1 MGVSVASASSQYVQA
16 STVSFTT
23 LPLVVGAW
31 VRLTAVANATRR
43 PWAMTNAA
51 ATDTRSLYMS
61 SAELL
66 GIQVV
71 GTGTGTLTTS
81 TAISAAVWHFVVGRF
96 IANNNRRVSVLHGS
110 GLVEHGVN
118 TTNSSQS
125 GLDTEIIGA
134 RMVSGAAASD
144 FWNGE
149 IGELFICNAD
159 IYDAA
164 ADLPDSL
171 VRQLAYGGPF
181 SVPNVAASLFEYRS
195 LRNNIGSGGGG
206 QDNYCQ
212 NGAKFWTP
220 VASPL
225 LSYHPPLPY
234 WYERPRAI
242 VRPRIF

>member
-1 MGVSVASASSQYVQA
+1 VSVSLVAGSSQYLQA
-16 STVSFTT
+16 SSVGFTT

-43 PWAMTNAA
+43 LWAISNTAS
-51 ATDTRSLYMS
+51 TDSRSLYMTN
-61 SAELL
+61 AEVL
-66 GIQVV
+66 GIQT
-71 GTGTGTLTTS
+71 TGTATGSCTTS
-81 TAISAAVWHFVVGRF
+81 TAISAGVWNFVVGRF
-96 IANNNRRVSVLHGS
+96 ITNTNRRASVLHGN
-110 GLVEHGVN
+110 GLVEHAVN

-125 GLDTEIIGA
+125 GLNAEFIGA
-134 RMVSGAAASD
+134 RQISGAAASD

-149 IGELFICNAD
+149 VAELFICDAD

-181 SVPNVAASLFEYRS
+181 SVPHVAASLFEYRS
-195 LRNNIGSGGGG
+195 LRDSLADGCGA
-206 QDNYCQ
+206 QDNYLRQ
-212 NGAKFWTP
+212 GVKFWTP
-220 VASPL
+220 TASPL
-225 LSYHPPLPY
+225 LGVHPPLPH